1 MIQLQNALSSHV
13 KTIWDLRNS
22 DNHRP
27 PMDETPRYRHLMLQS
42 KVESLYDLEPKVL
55 SIDKRYFATPLAE
68 KLQDTNAQ
76 LDHYI
81 NFHEDLIKNSVKK
94 ALEMGPHFRPIQHY
108 FQPHN
113 PTLILPLPQQPSIPE
128 HLSAIIRPFP

>member
-1 MIQLQNALSSHV
+1 MIQIQNALSSHV
-13 KTIWDLRNS
+13 KTIWDLRNG

-27 PMDETPRYRHLMLQS
+27 PMDEMPGYRRLMLQS
-42 KVESLYDLEPKVL
+42 KVESLYDMESKVL

-81 NFHEDLIKNSVKK
+81 NFHKDLIKQSAKK
-94 ALEMGPHFRPIQHY
+94 ALDMGPNFCPIQHY
-108 FQPHN
+108 FQPNN
-113 PTLILPLPQQPSIPE
+113 PTLPLPLPQQPSIPE
-128 HLSAIIRPFP
+128 HLSAILRPFL